1 MTIETKY
8 NIGDE
13 VWLLYNNKAVSSRI
27 FRIEVKVDLRLSARI
42 IYYLSGSNIDEFC
55 SEDKLFRTKE
65 ELLKSL

>member
-8 NIGDE
+8 NIGDD

-27 FRIEVKVDLRLSARI
+27 FRIEVKVDLHLSARI
-42 IYYLSGSNIDEFC
+42 KYYLSGSDIAEFY
-55 SEDKLFRTKE
+55 SEDKLFPTKE